1 MSSKFELV
9 KKYFDLKVWN
19 VERVKMAVEKNWITR
34 EEFQNIT
41 GEAYRE

>member
-9 KKYFDLKVWN
+9 KKYFDLKVWS

-34 EEFQNIT
+34 EEFQVIT
-41 GEAYRE
+41 GEAYSE